1 MSNPPRVVP
10 STVPNYAADAHE
22 WLFPYGRAPFDAT
35 FGTQSPQYVPDP
47 RITNLFSDDI
57 FAGLPESGSSF
68 TRTPLFASSPRPIS
82 TPASVPTQSPESV
95 IASFISGVARG
106 NREAVQAILGNA
118 TLRRYLGVGDFAR
131 AIQTASTAKNRDMVL
146 LLLKYMPREANQ
158 IAFTHAINVGD
169 VFLVD
174 LMLKFPNTPMVGQQ
188 ILMRVIEMR
197 NLALLDKILTSDK
210 FAGGYYDNMDAI
222 FAQLDAEGRVD
233 IINRLIRDGRFQYYK
248 PMNTRIYRGGR
259 PLNE

>member
-1 MSNPPRVVP
+1 MSNPPAVP
-10 STVPNYAADAHE
+10 KVPNYAADAHE

-35 FGTQSPQYVPDP
+35 FGTQSSHIPDP
-47 RITNLFSDDI
+47 RITNSFSDDI

-68 TRTPLFASSPRPIS
+68 TRTPLFASPPRPIS
-82 TPASVPTQSPESV
+82 TQASGPAV
-95 IASFISGVARG
+95 IPSLSSTVASFEYDVAGR
-106 NREAVQAILGNA
+106 NLEKVQAILGNA
-118 TLRRYLGVGDFAR
+118 TLRHYLGVYDFAR
-131 AIQTASTAKNRDMVL
+131 AIQTASKNKDKNMVL

-158 IAFTHAINVGD
+158 FAFTHAINVGD

-197 NLALLDKILTSDK
+197 NLALLDKILLSDK

-233 IINRLIRDGRFQYYK
+233 IINRLIRDGRFQYTN

>member
-1 MSNPPRVVP
+1 MSNPPHQFPPSSAP
-10 STVPNYAADAHE
+10 STALSVPNYAADVHA
-22 WLFPYGRAPFDAT
+22 WVFPYGRAPFDAT
-35 FGTQSPQYVPDP
+35 FGTRSPQYVPDP
-47 RITNLFSDDI
+47 RI
-57 FAGLPESGSSF
+57 AGLFGGGVPTSS
-68 TRTPLFASSPRPIS
+68 SSSLPRPQASGPAVIPSLSS
-82 TPASVPTQSPESV
+82 TV
-95 IASFISGVARG
+95 ASFEYDVAGR
-106 NREAVQAILGNA
+106 NLEKVQAILGN
-118 TLRRYLGVGDFAR
+118 TTMRHYLGVGDFAR
-131 AIQTASTAKNRDMVL
+131 AIQTASKNKDKNMIL

-158 IAFTHAINVGD
+158 FAFMHAINVGD

-197 NLALLDKILTSDK
+197 NLALLDKILLSDK

-233 IINRLIRDGRFQYYK
+233 IINRLIRDGRFQYYN
-248 PMNTRIYRGGR
+248 PMNTRIYRGYR